1 MRWEMLFD
9 ELASQL
15 DHEQREEER
24 ALALEEER
32 LRQSRLALRD
42 RLQAMAPSA
51 GPNSSADG
59 EETHT
64 AVRVELVGGRV
75 LALRSLSFGRD
86 WVAAEPVDPVARRGQ
101 LVIPLHAISAVLPT
115 REQLQRSLEPRP
127 EASARLSERIGL
139 AFVLRDLSR
148 RRAPVRLTTLDGDW
162 HGTFDR
168 VARDHADLAVHDP
181 GTPRRDREVRGFRLV
196 PFERILSVEF

>member
-32 LRQSRLALRD
+32 LRQSRLTIRD
-42 RLQAMAPSA
+42 RLQAMQPVAA
-51 GPNSSADG
+51 GSEA
-59 EETHT
+59 
-64 AVRVELVGGRV
+64 AVDVPPVKVELVGGRV
-75 LALRSLSFGRD
+75 LALRSLNFGRD
-86 WVAAEPVDPVARRGQ
+86 WVAAEPVDPAHRRSQ
-101 LVIPLHAISAVLPT
+101 LVVPLHAIAAVLPT

-139 AFVLRDLSR
+139 AFVLRDLAR
-148 RRAPVRLTTLDGDW
+148 RRAPVRLTTFDGEW

-168 VARDHADLAVHDP
+168 VARDHADLALHDA
-181 GTPRRDREVRGFRLV
+181 GTPRRERDVRGFRLV
-196 PFERILSVEF
+196 PFERILTVGF